1 MNIFWLGMAY
11 NSSKIN
17 TTTTTTKVE
26 RKMSKKGYSFEKLV
40 SGEYKFVSTSTNIS
54 IIIIINHWQQEIN
67 IKTLPVNLNV
77 KVKFIREQK
86 LVHRFAGENFVN
98 SWLVTGDSSKLLW
111 RGLIQR
117 ENFHY
122 IC

>member
-1 MNIFWLGMAY
+1 MAY

-26 RKMSKKGYSFEKLV
+26 RKMSKKGFSFEKLV